1 MTYLQAVNKVLK
13 RLRENTVSSVDETL
27 YSRLVGEFVNDAN
40 RMVEDAWDW
49 SSLRETKVVTTVVG
63 QPNYSI
69 PNVSTAFKTLNV
81 TNSTEKCYVNLGTQ
95 LALQSNQYINPAVNT
110 VPSHYVYTGFNTVNN
125 GVDFSL
131 YPTPDKAYSLQFTIV
146 DRTEELTNDTQSL
159 KAPSLPVVQF
169 AHAMAVEERGET
181 GGTTAAMLMG
191 VAKSS
196 LSDAISFDA
205 ARFPTETIWVDV

>member
-40 RMVEDAWDW
+40 RLVEDSWDW
-49 SSLRETKVVTTVVG
+49 SDLRATKVVNTVAS

-69 PNVSTAFKTLNV
+69 PDVSTAFKTLNV
-81 TNSTEKCYVNLGTQ
+81 INSTEKCYVNLGTQ
-95 LALQSNQYINPAVNT
+95 LGLQSNQYLNTAANT
-110 VPSHYVYTGFNTVNN
+110 VPSNYVYTGFNTVND

-131 YPTPDKAYSLQFTIV
+131 YPTPDKAYTLQFTIV
-146 DRTEELTNDTQSL
+146 DRTEELTSDTQAL

-181 GGTTAAMLMG
+181 GGTTAAMLNG
-191 VAKSS
+191 FAQSS

-205 ARFPTETIWVDV
+205 ARFPTETIWTDV

>member
-1 MTYLQAVNKVLK
+1 MTYLQAVNKVLR
-13 RLRENTVSSVDETL
+13 RLRENTVNSVDETL
-27 YSRLVGEFVNDAN
+27 YSRLVGEFINDAN

-49 SSLRETKVVTTVVG
+49 SSLRETKVVTTVAD

-69 PNVSTAFKTLNV
+69 PDVSTAFKTLNV
-81 TNSTEKCYVNLGTQ
+81 TNSTQKSFVELGTQ
-95 LALQSNQYINPAVNT
+95 VELQENLYVNPANAS
-110 VPSHYVYTGFNTVNN
+110 VPSYYVYTGFNSVNN

-131 YPTPDKAYSLQFTIV
+131 YPAPDKAYTLQFNIV
-146 DRTEELTNDTQSL
+146 ARTEELTNDTQGL
-159 KAPSLPVVQF
+159 KVPSLPVVQL

-181 GGTTAAMLMG
+181 GGTTAAMLTG

-205 ARFPTETIWVDV
+205 ARFPTETVWCDV

>member
-1 MTYLQAVNKVLK
+1 MTYLEAVNKVLR
-13 RLRENTVSSVDETL
+13 RLRENTVNSVEDTI

-40 RMVEDAWDW
+40 RMVEDSWDW
-49 SSLRETKVVTTVVG
+49 SNLRAVKEIITVAD
-63 QPNYSI
+63 QTAYTI

-81 TNSTEKCYVNLGTQ
+81 TNSTQKCFVNLGTQ
-95 LALQSNQYINPAVNT
+95 TELQRTLYIDPVAST
-110 VPSHYVYTGFNTVNN
+110 VPTYYLYTGFNTSNS
-125 GVDFSL
+125 GVDLSL
-131 YPTPDKAYSLQFTIV
+131 YPVPDKAYTLQFNIV
-146 DRTEELTNDTQSL
+146 DRTEELTADATLL

-181 GGTTAAMLMG
+181 GGTSAAMLTG
-191 VAKSS
+191 IAKSS